1 LRFIHERFRAKK
13 GEITPENCV
22 LLLDHWDFCPGELT
36 LPVFFQV
43 PKKKNMSREC
53 EVGFYDG

>member
-1 LRFIHERFRAKK
+1 MRDLGQRRGK
-13 GEITPENCV
+13 ITPENCV

-36 LPVFFQV
+36 LPVFFHI
-43 PKKKNMSREC
+43 PKKKNLSREC